1 MNNDT
6 LTSTPHIDFA
16 THLVLDEN
24 NVIVDRCSSQTAA
37 MKMQSFREKSTLRP
51 HHIALNR
58 I

>member
-16 THLVLDEN
+16 TYLVLDED

-37 MKMQSFREKSTLRP
+37 MKLQSFLEKSTLRP
-51 HHIALNR
+51 HHIALSR